1 MFKQTTKK
9 EAVIN
14 QVFTVQNIV
23 RAKLLY
29 SAYTEKYLEEL
40 QVALMNADKKK
51 EMELKNKLQQVSKN
65 LSELNSVKVPNFS
78 FQDVIVLTAPA
89 RRADIKKNIEEK
101 VFSEKNVKQSL
112 EMYQGYVD
120 IYLDNLS
127 RAKASGNKEEV
138 DSITRDL
145 VSLSENI
152 KNISGKL
159 VLS

>member
-1 MFKQTTKK
+1 
-9 EAVIN
+9 
-14 QVFTVQNIV
+14 
-23 RAKLLY
+23 
-29 SAYTEKYLEEL
+29 
-40 QVALMNADKKK
+40 MNADKKK

-78 FQDVIVLTAPA
+78 FQDIIVLTAPA